1 MILNSRLPGRIF
13 PLILILALCFLT
25 VGCNSID
32 FDIEDSINPPE
43 YDDMAIQGSWKIEGF
58 VSTLPEAK
66 VGEIDTEN
74 INRKYLDKWAIF
86 DDEVAAVVSVTC
98 VNPQYKI
105 IRTTADSLMQN
116 KYRIDGS
123 KLGLGKQDVSMVNV
137 YADNQLFYEVI
148 VTDSKK
154 AYIYIDNG
162 FLVLS
167 KTSEKVDSV
176 LKNKSLENAGSNVG
190 SGQYEEDPLLR
201 SGILLGIRTVDNTYR
216 TVWIYSKNREINAVN
231 DAKQL
236 LVPRAKGFW
245 RVGTIR
251 ENNIYAIYAEPFGEE
266 NKTNKDIVEMLNGNL
281 LRVNFDT
288 QIQFIGNDYIGTE
301 SNGDF
306 KVYPVDTLKNGEPV
320 PLSLISNKI
329 AENAIEKSA
338 ADYISSLKG
347 EASQKILSKT
357 DEKNFTLIRRNG
369 HWVMRSR
376 LNYKQPYQKKF
387 QDFDLK
393 LMVPTELIS
402 YDEMN
407 IPWNDIKKKLPWTSD
422 AFMSPNR
429 DIVVL
434 ADKSSL
440 SIYAIRNRTEIDRQ
454 LLKFQLSKGET
465 IVMAEWSIGRFAD
478 LWDNFVNKMGKMNY

>member
-1 MILNSRLPGRIF
+1 MIFSNRI
-13 PLILILALCFLT
+13 PRRILSIVLIFALCFSIA
-25 VGCNSID
+25 GCKIID
-32 FDIEDSINPPE
+32 FDIEDSIKPPE
-43 YDDMAIQGSWKIEGF
+43 YNDMAIKGSWKIEGF

-66 VGEIDTEN
+66 VGESDTD
-74 INRKYLDKWAIF
+74 NRNKYLDKWAIF
-86 DDEVAAVVSVTC
+86 DDEVAAVASETY

-105 IRTTADSLMQN
+105 IRTSADSLMQN

-137 YADNQLFYEVI
+137 YADNQVFYEVI
-148 VTDSKK
+148 ITDSKK

-162 FLVLS
+162 FLLLS
-167 KTSEKVDSV
+167 KISENVDIA
-176 LKNKSLENAGSNVG
+176 LKDKSLKNAGSNVG

-201 SGILLGIRTVDNTYR
+201 SGLLLGIRTADNTYR
-216 TVWIYSKNREINAVN
+216 TIWIYSKNREINAVN

-245 RVGTIR
+245 RVGTII
-251 ENNIYAIYAEPFGEE
+251 ENNIYAIYAEPFREE
-266 NKTNKDIVEMLNGNL
+266 SNTNKGIVEILNGNF
-281 LRVNFDT
+281 LRINSDT
-288 QIQFIGNDYIGTE
+288 KIQFIGNDYIGTE
-301 SNGDF
+301 SNGEF

-320 PLSLISNKI
+320 SLSQISGQI
-329 AENAIEKSA
+329 TGNAIEKAA
-338 ADYISSLKG
+338 ADYASSLKG
-347 EASQKILSKT
+347 EAPQKIISKT
-357 DEKNFTLIRRNG
+357 DETNFTLIRRNG
-369 HWVMRSR
+369 HWIMRGR

-393 LMVPTELIS
+393 LMVPTELIC

-407 IPWNDIKKKLPWTSD
+407 IPWNYIKKKIPWTSD

-440 SIYAIRNRTEIDRQ
+440 SIYTLRNRTEIDRQ
-454 LLKFQLSKGET
+454 LLKLQLSKGET

>member
-1 MILNSRLPGRIF
+1 MILNSRIPIRIF
-13 PLILILALCFLT
+13 SLILIFTLCFST
-25 VGCNSID
+25 AGCKSID

-43 YDDMAIQGSWKIEGF
+43 YDNMAIHGSWKIERF
-58 VSTLPEAK
+58 VSTLLEAK
-66 VGEIDTEN
+66 AGEIDTEN
-74 INRKYLDKWAIF
+74 IKNKYLDKWAIF
-86 DDEVAAVVSVTC
+86 DDEVSAVASETC

-105 IRTTADSLMQN
+105 IRTSADSLIQN

-123 KLGLGKQDVSMVNV
+123 ELGLGKQDVSMVSV
-137 YADNQLFYEVI
+137 YADDQLFYEVI

-167 KTSEKVDSV
+167 KTSESVDIAH
-176 LKNKSLENAGSNVG
+176 KEKSLQNAGSNVG

-201 SGILLGIRTVDNTYR
+201 SGILLGIRTADNTYR

-245 RVGTIR
+245 RVGTVR

-266 NKTNKDIVEMLNGNL
+266 NSTSKDIVEILNGNS
-281 LRVNFDT
+281 LRVNSDT
-288 QIQFIGNDYIGTE
+288 KIQFLGNDYIGTE
-301 SNGDF
+301 SNGEF

-320 PLSLISNKI
+320 SLSLISSQI
-329 AENAIEKSA
+329 TGNAIEKSA
-338 ADYISSLKG
+338 ADFISSLKG
-347 EASQKILSKT
+347 EASQKLMSKT

-369 HWVMRSR
+369 HWIMRSR
-376 LNYKQPYQKKF
+376 LHYKQPYEKKS

-393 LMVPTELIS
+393 LMVPAELIC
-402 YDEMN
+402 YDEMD

-440 SIYAIRNRTEIDRQ
+440 SIYTIRNRTEIDKQ
-454 LLKFQLSKGET
+454 LLKLQLSKGET

>member
-86 DDEVAAVVSVTC
+86 DDEVAAVVSETC

-338 ADYISSLKG
+338 TDYISSLKG

-478 LWDNFVNKMGKMNY
+478 LWDNFANKMGKMNY